1 MPAGATYEPIATNTL
16 ESNASSITFSSIPQ
30 TYTDLIVVANL
41 GGYYTGTTWIDCG
54 IQVGNGSID
63 TGANYSSIQILADG
77 TGTLARSNATYVLY
91 WVAAAASDDGY
102 YPPMIAH
109 INNYSNTTTWKPILN
124 RFTALNPAG
133 SVNTSGATVG
143 AWRSTSA
150 INTVRISNQN
160 GTNFYAGS
168 SVTLYG
174 IKAA

>member
-1 MPAGATYEPIATNTL
+1 MPATYEPIATNTL
-16 ESNASSITFSSIPQ
+16 GSNASSITFSNIPQ

-41 GGYYTGTTWIDCG
+41 GGYYGGTTWIECG

-63 TGANYSSIQILADG
+63 TGNNYSATQIIADG
-77 TGTLARSNATYVLY
+77 TGTASRSNAGYVFF
-91 WVAAAASDDGY
+91 WAAAHASDEGY

-109 INNYSNTTTWKPILN
+109 INNYTNTTTFKPILN
-124 RFTALNPAG
+124 RFTALNQTG

-143 AWRSTSA
+143 TWRSTSA